1 MQAPRSN
8 RIRLV
13 VMAVAGAIL
22 VPAIAGCDANESAD
36 LDNGRQLFIAECGVC
51 HYLNEAGTS
60 SDIGPDLDSAFAAA
74 RASGQD
80 QDTFEG
86 VIEAQIANPRQVDES
101 DPSYMPRNLVEG
113 DDLTDVSA
121 YVASVA
127 GVPGIE
133 PPTAPG
139 GPGGQV
145 YANNGC
151 GACHVL
157 AAAESVGAVGP
168 NLDEELPGQPAEMVE
183 QSIVDPNAMISQG
196 FAAGIMPATYE
207 ESIEPADL
215 KLLVKFL
222 TTCAGE
228 VEAATGGGEPVGP
241 AFCFNEDE

>member
-13 VMAVAGAIL
+13 VMAVVGAIL

-139 GPGGQV
+139 GPGDNGSASSSSRNRLAPGRTASPMTTTSRRL
-145 YANNGC
+145 ANRVER
-151 GACHVL
+151 H
-157 AAAESVGAVGP
+157 P
-168 NLDEELPGQPAEMVE
+168 PGSAR
-183 QSIVDPNAMISQG
+183 SISGTSARRS
-196 FAAGIMPATYE
+196 AT
-207 ESIEPADL
+207 
-215 KLLVKFL
+215 
-222 TTCAGE
+222 
-228 VEAATGGGEPVGP
+228 
-241 AFCFNEDE
+241 

>member
-1 MQAPRSN
+1 MRAPRSN
-8 RIRLV
+8 RIRLA
-13 VMAVAGAIL
+13 VMVVAGAIL
-22 VPAIAGCDANESAD
+22 VTAVAGCDANENAD

-51 HYLNEAGTS
+51 HYLSEAGTT

-86 VIEAQIANPRQVDES
+86 VIESQIANPRQVDES
-101 DPSYMPRNLVEG
+101 DPSYMPGNLVEG
-113 DDLTDVSA
+113 DDLKDVSA

-168 NLDEELPGQPAEMVE
+168 DLDEELPGQPAEMVE
-183 QSIVDPNAMISQG
+183 ESIVDPNAVLSQG
-196 FAAGIMPATYE
+196 FAADIMPATYAD
-207 ESIEPADL
+207 SIEPADL
-215 KLLVKFL
+215 ELLVEFL

-228 VEAATGGGEPVGP
+228 VEAATGGGEPTGP